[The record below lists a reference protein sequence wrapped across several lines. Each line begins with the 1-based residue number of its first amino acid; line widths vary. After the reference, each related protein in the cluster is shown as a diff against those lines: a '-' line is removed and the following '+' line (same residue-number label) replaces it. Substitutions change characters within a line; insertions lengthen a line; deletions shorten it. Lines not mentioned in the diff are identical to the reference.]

1 MPGPEVA
8 PPTATGSQPAAT
20 RRRRPGILAYALRRI
35 LALIPV
41 LLFVSFVTFNLVRLA
56 PGDPVLIVL
65 GGRKVDPGTAD
76 ILRHQFGL
84 VGDPITQYLAW
95 IGRALHGDLGQSY
108 RLRQDVVSLI
118 VQRLPLTVELIGLS
132 MLIAIV
138 VAIPLGV
145 IQAHRRDSVI
155 DYAGSLLA
163 LIGLSSPVY
172 FTAIVGV
179 VIFAVGLGW
188 LPAFGSGHDPLD
200 QLHHLILPAVAL
212 ALGTIAL
219 TSRMTRSS
227 MLEALSS
234 DYVEA
239 ARAKGLPE
247 STILVK
253 HALRNALI
261 PVVTVTS
268 LQIGFL
274 LVGSVMVETTLGL
287 GGLGSLITDS
297 IQNRDYPLIQ
307 ATVLLLT
314 VAFSVLNLATDLLYA
329 VIDPRI
335 RYS

>member
-1 MPGPEVA
+1 MKGDSEIV
-8 PPTATGSQPAAT
+8 
-20 RRRRPGILAYALRRI
+20 AYALRR
-35 LALIPV
+35 LVALIPV
-41 LLFVSFVTFNLVRLA
+41 LIFVSFVTFGLVRLA

-65 GGRKVDPGTAD
+65 GGRRVDPATAD
-76 ILRHQFGL
+76 VLRHQFGL
-84 VGDPITQYLAW
+84 VGDPITQYIAW
-95 IGRALHGDLGQSY
+95 LGRALQGDLGESY

-118 VQRLPLTVELIGLS
+118 AERLPLTLQLVGLA
-132 MLIAIV
+132 MLIAVV

-145 IQAHRRDSVI
+145 VQAHRRNSVI
-155 DYAGSLLA
+155 DYVGSLLA

-179 VIFAVGLGW
+179 LVFAVGLGW
-188 LPAFGSGHDPLD
+188 LPAFGSGKDPLD
-200 QLHHLILPAVAL
+200 QLRHLILPAVAL

-219 TSRMTRSS
+219 TSRMTRSA

-234 DYVEA
+234 DYIEA

-247 STILVK
+247 RTILVK

-268 LQIGFL
+268 LQVGFL
-274 LVGSVMVETTLGL
+274 LVGSVLVETTLGL
-287 GGLGSLITDS
+287 GGLGSLITDA
-297 IQNRDYPLIQ
+297 IQNRDYPVIQ

-314 VAFSVLNLATDLLYA
+314 VAFSLLNLATDLFYS

-335 RYS
+335 RYG